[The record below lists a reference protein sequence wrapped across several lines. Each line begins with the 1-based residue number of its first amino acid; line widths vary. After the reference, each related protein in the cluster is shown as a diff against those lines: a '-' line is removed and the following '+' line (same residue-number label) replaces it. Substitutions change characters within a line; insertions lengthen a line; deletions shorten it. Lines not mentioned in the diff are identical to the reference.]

1 MNLSLYIAGR
11 YMFSRK
17 SHQVINI
24 ISAVAISGVALAAA
38 AMVCVLSV
46 FNGFRAVVAEQFTAM
61 DPEIKVTASLGKVFS
76 TSSPAVVQAIQLP
89 SADIRLLP

>member
-38 AMVCVLSV
+38 AMVC
-46 FNGFRAVVAEQFTAM
+46 AVGLQWL
-61 DPEIKVTASLGKVFS
+61 PCCRCG
-76 TSSPAVVQAIQLP
+76 AVYSHGP
-89 SADIRLLP
+89 GN